1 MRSQERRNGKNLSV
15 PEDDRRA
22 FNVTQIMTLDK
33 SDLKEKIGRLSA
45 VRIREI
51 LDGLKLV
58 TEPREV

>member
-1 MRSQERRNGKNLSV
+1 
-15 PEDDRRA
+15 
-22 FNVTQIMTLDK
+22 MTLDK